1 MTTVQKFLLLLVNL
15 LLILSV
21 LPYQTYGQ
29 QTGELVDIEFPHSI
43 SAGEQLTV
51 TMTVTNTGLGTW
63 NNVCA
68 YVGYVMT
75 EEPFLTLCPN
85 LGILEP
91 GDSGMYTC
99 SIPSGIPGTPERI
112 WAGIGSPFG

>member
-1 MTTVQKFLLLLVNL
+1 MEKRQFFILLNL
-15 LLILSV
+15 FLILYT
-21 LPYQTYGQ
+21 LPSQAYGQ
-29 QTGELVDIEFPHSI
+29 QTGELVEIQFPYSI
-43 SAGEQLTV
+43 SAGEQLSV

-68 YVGYVMT
+68 YVGYVMADV
-75 EEPFLTLCPN
+75 PVLNLCPN
-85 LGILEP
+85 LGLLEP
-91 GDSGMYTC
+91 GDSAMYTC

>member
-1 MTTVQKFLLLLVNL
+1 MTTVKKFLLLLVNL
-15 LLILSV
+15 FLILNM
-21 LPYQTYGQ
+21 LPSQIYGQ
-29 QTGELVDIEFPHSI
+29 QTGELVDIQYPSSI
-43 SAGEQLTV
+43 SAGELLTV

-68 YVGYVMT
+68 FVGYVMHD
-75 EEPFLTLCPN
+75 EPVLTLCPN

-91 GDSGMYTC
+91 GDSAMYTC

-112 WAGIGSPFG
+112 WVGIGSPFG